1 MESKDTQPTGL
12 GQRRRSTNEEVN
24 DALTIEQML
33 QVKDNRTG
41 KQADVRAML
50 GVHNKDIKDKK
61 LQSTMQNY
69 SMTDSQ
75 KIDPSSQSSSDASD
89 SINMGSYLK
98 GLNFVDF
105 DTGKFEDDPM
115 DESMS
120 RKV

>member
-1 MESKDTQPTGL
+1 MSINAPVGVLFIITKLKEYMESKDTQPTGL

-75 KIDPSSQSSSDASD
+75 KIDPSS
-89 SINMGSYLK
+89 
-98 GLNFVDF
+98 
-105 DTGKFEDDPM
+105 
-115 DESMS
+115 
-120 RKV
+120 